1 MGSNWK
7 KKYTINL
14 DWMVKL
20 KTNKFFTKRKKIE
33 IKRTRKKLKKVI
45 YEKLR
50 LKNKIKNK

>member
-1 MGSNWK
+1 
-7 KKYTINL
+7 
-14 DWMVKL
+14 MVKL

-33 IKRTRKKLKKVI
+33 IKRTRKKLEKVI